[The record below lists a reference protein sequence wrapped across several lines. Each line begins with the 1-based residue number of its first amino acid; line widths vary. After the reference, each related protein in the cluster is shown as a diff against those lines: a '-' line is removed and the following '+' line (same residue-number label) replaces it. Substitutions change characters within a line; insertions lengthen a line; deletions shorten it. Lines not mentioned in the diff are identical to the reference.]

1 LLAGD
6 APENCALHFLLK
18 TVTELGTGLRFQ
30 RELGQFGND
39 VVVRAAPK
47 IGLGVHL
54 VHLQICAAERGTEGE
69 ACRRRHEMAHG
80 HGAIERYELAILQ
93 DLQICEFGDELRDR
107 IVEFPLAL
115 FIKKKHGDGDDR
127 FGHRGDAVYG
137 VFAQRLTTFEGLI
150 AIEARLYEP
159 AVAGRHDTD
168 PGIMTSIDL
177 GLHSGVNAIE
187 TLGGETH
194 RGR

>member
-30 RELGQFGND
+30 RQFGQFGND

-107 IVEFPLAL
+107 IVKFPLAL

-127 FGHRGDAVYG
+127 FRHGGNAVDG
-137 VFAQRLTTFEGLI
+137 VFAQRLTTFKSLVT
-150 AIEARLYEP
+150 IESGLYEL
-159 AVAGRHDTD
+159 AVAGHHHAYPR
-168 PGIMTSIDL
+168 IMASIDL
-177 GLHSGVNAIE
+177 GLHGGVNAVE
-187 TLGGETH
+187 ALGGETH